1 MDNWEC
7 ENCGRDN
14 PMSRETCILC
24 EEPRVPAVEEK
35 SGLEILL
42 EGSAALRE
50 QYGKGVD
57 LRIYGAGDRLTPE
70 EARQMLVEA
79 EQDLQAAAATD
90 DEGEE

>member
-1 MDNWEC
+1 MDVWEC

-14 PMSRETCILC
+14 PASRETCILC
-24 EEPRVPAVEEK
+24 EQPRVPAVEEK

-79 EQDLQAAAATD
+79 ERDLHAAATE